1 MLDAIRNFGQDGAV
15 LLLGLAVGAAWIV
28 AIVAPNTSYDH
39 LRDDEAEDHVRELL
53 KSASDPIAVLLLV
66 AAGLAILGGA
76 LIGGVGAL
84 IAAFGFF
91 TNRWTL
97 ANGSS
102 GEGQKKDQKPGKT
115 QRILAV
121 SLTLVFSVLAAAS
134 AGLAMFG
141 L

>member
-1 MLDAIRNFGQDGAV
+1 MAAAAGLRHRKRDLLAFAGAG
-15 LLLGLAVGAAWIV
+15 LLPVPWMVCHNIQGFPLSPEAVAGL
-28 AIVAPNTSYDH
+28 S
-39 LRDDEAEDHVRELL
+39 
-53 KSASDPIAVLLLV
+53 
-66 AAGLAILGGA
+66 GLAILGGA

-97 ANGSS
+97 ANASS
-102 GEGQKKDQKPGKT
+102 GSGKKQDQKPGKT